1 MNERSN
7 ISSQQ
12 ASLLGMVEKFNE
24 NGLSYNDLLSEEE
37 NNILTLFLEGGTNG
51 SIAAKVGLSKQRVG
65 QILTN
70 RNSSIYSKLRGNW
83 QLYLKNSKRSNAVN
97 LTKEEILGKLESLDR
112 ETLNNALKTL
122 NLPHLK
128 KLLLEV
134 EKTNIKSENIHNDLK
149 F

>member
-1 MNERSN
+1 MKERSN

-51 SIAAKVGLSKQRVG
+51 SIASEVGLSKQRVG
-65 QILTN
+65 QILANKNT
-70 RNSSIYSKLRGNW
+70 SIYSKLRGNW
-83 QLYLKNSKRSNAVN
+83 QLYLKNNKRGNAVN
-97 LTKEEILGKLESLDR
+97 LTKEEILGKLENLDR
-112 ETLNNALKTL
+112 ETINNALKTL

-128 KLLLEV
+128 RLLVEI
-134 EKTNIKSENIHNDLK
+134 EKTNIKSEDIRKDLK